1 MKLGVLGGTFDPI
14 HLGHM
19 AAAEAA
25 LGALSLDRIL
35 FIPAGDPWLKA
46 GTEVSPGAHR
56 LAMVRAAIA
65 GHDAY
70 ESSTMEFDRAGP
82 TYTEE
87 TLAELQEAYGPDTE
101 LHFILGADAV
111 RDLPRWHA
119 PAAVLARCTLVV
131 LGRPAQGELDLAVL
145 DGILPGAAARAVTV
159 GLDMGVSATEI
170 RRRAADGEPLGG
182 LVPEGVERYIV
193 EHGLYMEHKERQ

>member
-19 AAAEAA
+19 AAAAA
-25 LGALSLDRIL
+25 AYDALSLDRVL

-46 GTEVSPGAHR
+46 GTEISPGAHR

-65 GHDAY
+65 GHPAY
-70 ESSTMEFDRAGP
+70 ESSTMEIERAGP

-87 TLAELQEAYGPDTE
+87 TLAELQEACGPAAE
-101 LHFILGADAV
+101 LHFIVGADTV
-111 RDLPRWHA
+111 RDLVRWHA
-119 PAAVLARCTLVV
+119 PAEALARCSLVV
-131 LGRPAQGELDLAVL
+131 MGRPAQGDLDLAVL
-145 DGILPGAAARAVTV
+145 DEILPGSAARAVTV

-170 RRRAADGEPLGG
+170 RRRAAAGESLSG
-182 LVPEGVERYIV
+182 LVPQDVERYIL
-193 EHGLYMEHKERQ
+193 EHGLYREHKERQ

>member
-25 LGALSLDRIL
+25 RGALALDRVL

-46 GTEVSPGAHR
+46 GAEISPGAHR
-56 LAMVRAAIA
+56 LAMVRIAIA
-65 GHDAY
+65 GFAAY
-70 ESSTMEFDRAGP
+70 ESSTMEMDRAGP

-87 TLAELQEAYGPDTE
+87 TLADLQEAHGPSTE
-101 LHFILGADAV
+101 LYFILGADALG
-111 RDLPRWHA
+111 DLERWHA
-119 PAAVLARCTLVV
+119 PAAVLARCALAVV
-131 LGRPAQGELDLAVL
+131 GRPAHGGLDLGLL
-145 DGILPGAAARAVTV
+145 DRILPGAAARAVGV
-159 GLDMGVSATEI
+159 DLDVAVSATEI
-170 RRRAADGEPLGG
+170 RRRAAAGEPLAG

-193 EHGLYMEHKERQ
+193 EHGLYKERA